1 MNKTQKEVLENQLK
15 KEEEILKE
23 LKQQYAEAER
33 SIEEKIKLL
42 QADTLTQS
50 KIYQIEYQKAL
61 KTQISAIIDNMNANN
76 YTSIHEYLKNCYYD
90 GFIGNMYELHKQGI
104 PLILPVDQEMAVK
117 AIQLDSNIS
126 EPLYTK
132 MGKDVNELKKNIAQ
146 EVTRG
151 LASSRPYKDIARNIN
166 NQMNIGLYKASRI
179 ARTEGHRIVQTARN
193 DQMYA
198 AKDKGADVVKQWD
211 ATLDGDTRPSHRR
224 VDGEIRELDE
234 PFSNGLMFPG
244 DPNGKAAE
252 VIQCR
257 CVQLQRAKW
266 ALDEDELE
274 ELKKRA
280 EYFGLDKTA
289 ELEEFKKKYIE
300 ASSLSA
306 EDLAKIDKYN
316 HEIFKWEQL
325 AKQAEDA
332 KNKFDVTK
340 EYENIWQEPVT
351 LNHYGIKKDSI
362 EKKLDYFDL
371 QLAKAKWKNNPAD
384 IKKFSELYDL
394 TMEFKTKGEAY
405 YKAYN
410 QYAQYITKKQNAE
423 KKIAKIINGEA
434 PKQKVKKA
442 VEKFKRVFT
451 DKNKAD
457 DFFRKWADKTT
468 YAIGDMDLQDALY
481 CYTEGSGHMN
491 RPLSGYDGS
500 WDRDDFKGI
509 GKVNWNSESKY
520 GKRNIDFLTQLI
532 DETEPLDT
540 GVVLVRGSSGEGLVG
555 LFEGA
560 GFAYDEITEACM
572 DGSIKKFKGTIVKN
586 NAFTS
591 CGVAKGTGFSGEV
604 IYEIKCPAGTKM
616 VYAEPQSYYGRT
628 VNRGGN
634 GKYYTPGMEK
644 SGVGREAEMIIQRGT
659 SYRIDAIEVDDN
671 TGKINVKMTVV
682 DQNYN

>member
-1 MNKTQKEVLENQLK
+1 MNKTQKEVLQNDLK
-15 KEEEILKE
+15 NEEKVLKE
-23 LKQQYAEAER
+23 LKQQYAEAEY
-33 SIEEKIKLL
+33 SIDEKIKLL

-50 KIYQIEYQKAL
+50 KIYQLEYQKAV
-61 KTQISAIIDNMNANN
+61 KSQISAIIDNMNANN

-90 GFIGNMYELHKQGI
+90 GFIGNMYDLHKQGI
-104 PLILPVDQEMAVK
+104 PLIIPVDQEMAVK

-132 MGKDVNELKKNIAQ
+132 MGKDIKELKKNIAQ

-266 ALDEDELE
+266 ALDEEELE

-280 EYFGLDKTA
+280 EYFGLDKI
-289 ELEEFKKKYIE
+289 EEFKDFKKKYID
-300 ASSLSA
+300 ASNLTQSG
-306 EDLAKIDKYN
+306 
-316 HEIFKWEQL
+316 
-325 AKQAEDA
+325 
-332 KNKFDVTK
+332 
-340 EYENIWQEPVT
+340 EP
-351 LNHYGIKKDSI
+351 
-362 EKKLDYFDL
+362 
-371 QLAKAKWKNNPAD
+371 
-384 IKKFSELYDL
+384 
-394 TMEFKTKGEAY
+394 
-405 YKAYN
+405 
-410 QYAQYITKKQNAE
+410 
-423 KKIAKIINGEA
+423 
-434 PKQKVKKA
+434 PKQKTKKA
-442 VEKFKRVFT
+442 TQKYKRLFT
-451 DKNKAD
+451 DKHKAD
-457 DFFRKWADKTT
+457 DFYRKWADETT

-491 RPLSGYDGS
+491 RPLCGYDGS
-500 WDRDDFKGI
+500 WDRYDFKGI
-509 GKVNWNSESKY
+509 GKVDWNNESEY
-520 GKRNIDFLTQLI
+520 GKKHIDYLTELI
-532 DETEPLDT
+532 DKTEPLDT
-540 GVVLVRGSSGEGLVG
+540 GVVLIRGSSGEGLVG

-560 GFAYDEITEACM
+560 GFSYEDITEACM
-572 DGSIKKFKGTIVKN
+572 DGSIENFKGTIVKN

-591 CGVAKGTGFSGEV
+591 CGVSKGTGFSGEV

-628 VNRGGN
+628 VNRGDN

-644 SGVGREAEMIIQRGT
+644 NGVGREAEMILQRGT
-659 SYRIDAIEVDDN
+659 SYRIDTIDVDFN
-671 TGKINVKMTVV
+671 IGKINVKMTVV
-682 DQNYN
+682 DQNYD